1 MPLTSTKTIKIVSL
15 LCNILLNAMVRCSVL
30 LHADRYVLFICSF
43 STIEIVIVD
52 YIGDVEIRECHQ
64 QGVDGG

>member
-1 MPLTSTKTIKIVSL
+1 MTTWFRTILFDGNYTGLVIPLDFK
-15 LCNILLNAMVRCSVL
+15 
-30 LHADRYVLFICSF
+30 DRYVLFICSF